1 LLTDLFYT
9 AKLYIVKM
17 TEQSATGIDPS
28 LIQNMKTKKVG
39 LALGAGGAMGLAH
52 IGVIRFL
59 EEQDIRVHCVAG
71 TSVGALVGALYA
83 AGRSATELELITR
96 KINWFSI
103 IRPNFL
109 RFKGFF
115 QHRGLEAI
123 LRRHLGADS
132 FEELHLPFTAV
143 ATDFDNGT
151 GVYFN
156 SGPLIPAIMAS
167 SCVPVAFEPMRY
179 KRHTYVDGFLSE
191 CVPIRAARSMGADF
205 IIAVDL
211 MQSWKNPSFRT
222 SNLYTVAIK
231 AMLIGITNAFT
242 ASLKDNADIIVSPR
256 FNYMTF
262 LSRAAKRASMAKGYD
277 AARAAFQIPQRI

>member
-1 LLTDLFYT
+1 LLTEFFYT
-9 AKLYIVKM
+9 AMVYREM
-17 TEQSATGIDPS
+17 TQPTDAVIDTS
-28 LIQNMKTKKVG
+28 LIQNLKTKKVG

-59 EEQDIRVHCVAG
+59 EEQGIRVHSVAG

-83 AGRSATELELITR
+83 AGRSAADMELMAR

-103 IRPNFL
+103 IRPNLF
-109 RFKGFF
+109 RFKGIF
-115 QHRGLEAI
+115 QHRGLEVI
-123 LRRHLGADS
+123 IKRYLGVETFAD
-132 FEELHLPFTAV
+132 LHLPFTAV

-167 SCVPVAFEPMRY
+167 SCVPVAFEPVRY
-179 KRHTYVDGFLSE
+179 RRHTYVDGFLSE

-211 MQSWKNPSFRT
+211 MHSWKNPSFRT
-222 SNLYTVAIK
+222 SNIYTVAIK

-242 ASLKDNADIIVSPR
+242 AAVGDNADIIISPS
-256 FNYMTF
+256 FSYMTF
-262 LSRAAKRASMAKGYD
+262 LSRAAKKASITKGYE
-277 AARAAFQIPQRI
+277 AAREAFQNKPGM